1 MSRQALRGAHSTGSL
16 SALMLIDLDRF
27 KEVNDTL
34 GHDHGDALLREVA
47 QRLSEVLRPSD
58 TLARLGGDEFAILL
72 RDLPHRGAIAEV
84 TARIQG
90 ALERPFELCGVAVE
104 LGASIGV
111 ALYPDHGEDL
121 TTLLRRADVAMYD
134 AKSRRD
140 GVRTYEPARDPYSPE
155 RLALV
160 GELRRA
166 IQSDELVLH
175 FQPKIAIDSGE
186 LAGVE
191 ALVRWNHPERGLI
204 PPVEF
209 IPLAERT
216 GMAGA
221 VTDWVLASALG
232 AVRALARR
240 GHRASGRGQP
250 LGRRRDGRSPGR
262 ARRRRA
268 RRRRAARRHAA
279 VRDLRGHGAGR
290 PAARDRE
297 PQPAA
302 RDGRPA
308 LARRLRQGQSS
319 MGYLKRLPLDQI
331 KIDRSFVMGMSA
343 DESDAAIVRTTIDLG
358 RNLGLE
364 VVAEGVETDEVLS
377 DLAALRCDIAQGF
390 GLSRPLP
397 ADELERW
404 LDARG
409 VSAGSA

>member
-1 MSRQALRGAHSTGSL
+1 
-16 SALMLIDLDRF
+16 MLLC
-27 KEVNDTL
+27 
-34 GHDHGDALLREVA
+34 EVA
-47 QRLSEVLRPSD
+47 ERLAEVLRPSD

-84 TARIQG
+84 TTRIRA

-111 ALYPDHGEDL
+111 ALHPDHGSDL
-121 TTLLRRADVAMYD
+121 TTLLRRADVAMYE
-134 AKSRRD
+134 AKTRRD
-140 GVRTYEPARDPYSPE
+140 DVCTYEPSRDPYSPE

-166 IQSDELVLH
+166 LQGDELLLH
-175 FQPKIAIDSGE
+175 FQPKIAIGSGE

-191 ALVRWNHPERGLI
+191 ALIRWNHPERGLI

-209 IPLAERT
+209 VPLAERT
-216 GMAGA
+216 GMIGA

-232 AVRALARR
+232 QCALWSEAGLELPVAINLSGADVLDARLAERIDNALKTAGLPGRMLQCEISEDTVLADPQRAIASLAR
-240 GHRASGRGQP
+240 
-250 LGRRRDGRSPGR
+250 
-262 ARRRRA
+262 
-268 RRRRAARRHAA
+268 
-279 VRDLRGHGAGR
+279 LRTMGVQLSLDDFGK
-290 PAARDRE
+290 
-297 PQPAA
+297 
-302 RDGRPA
+302 
-308 LARRLRQGQSS
+308 GQSS
-319 MGYLKRLPLDQI
+319 MSYLKRLPLDQI
-331 KIDRSFVMGMSA
+331 KIDRSFVMGMAS

-377 DLAALRCDIAQGF
+377 DLAALHCDIAQGF

-404 LDARG
+404 LTERG
-409 VSAGSA
+409 VGAAA